1 MEQLTHQQVIDFIN
15 LYHTYDNYLIF
26 GFGGF
31 IIAVVVIGL
40 LWIVDIEQIQ
50 KQFNRN
56 VQIVLVIIT
65 ASVIISFLIS
75 MCYLFI
81 GFYNNTK
88 LYADDNHDVFVME
101 NKVKTL
107 LNENN
112 NEKFYII
119 DTNKSKYNNLRLYL
133 CLKNI
138 KDVGRTNVC
147 HEIISDYEKF
157 IKNEI
162 DYQNRRLNERNQ
174 KLQSYK
180 DAQEEFNKL
189 KSLE

>member
-1 MEQLTHQQVIDFIN
+1 MIDFIN

-81 GFYNNTK
+81 GFYNNSK
-88 LYADDNHDVFVME
+88 L
-101 NKVKTL
+101 
-107 LNENN
+107 
-112 NEKFYII
+112 
-119 DTNKSKYNNLRLYL
+119 
-133 CLKNI
+133 
-138 KDVGRTNVC
+138 
-147 HEIISDYEKF
+147 
-157 IKNEI
+157 
-162 DYQNRRLNERNQ
+162 
-174 KLQSYK
+174 
-180 DAQEEFNKL
+180 
-189 KSLE
+189 

>member
-31 IIAVVVIGL
+31 IIAVAVIVL

-75 MCYLFI
+75 MCCLFI

-138 KDVGRTNVC
+138 KDVGRTDVC

-180 DAQEEFNKL
+180 DAQEKFNKL

>member
-26 GFGGF
+26 GF
-31 IIAVVVIGL
+31 IIAVVGIGL

-112 NEKFYII
+112 NEKF
-119 DTNKSKYNNLRLYL
+119 
-133 CLKNI
+133 
-138 KDVGRTNVC
+138 
-147 HEIISDYEKF
+147 
-157 IKNEI
+157 
-162 DYQNRRLNERNQ
+162 Q
-174 KLQSYK
+174 
-180 DAQEEFNKL
+180 
-189 KSLE
+189 